1 MEGWARKKKK
11 KGCPKSVTDAL
22 PFARWTPCL
31 PLIGG
36 DEELDAGEEIGHC
49 PSCSL
54 YVIVDYTVAEWDA
67 MKAKMFGASDEGE
80 ERKEDDFSKGPKGV
94 PVH

>member
-1 MEGWARKKKK
+1 MAYEEVKLSDMKWNLELQAFTYE
-11 KGCPKSVTDAL
+11 CPCGDL
-22 PFARWTPCL
+22 FEITP
-31 PLIGG
+31 
-36 DEELDAGEEIGHC
+36 EELDAGEEIGHC